1 MKINN
6 STIIVTAVLV
16 FSLIAASP
24 AQAIIDPVSLA
35 VIGFAA
41 LTALITGSEAG
52 KNSNNE
58 PLAKQV
64 EPEQNIKDN
73 VHASNTV
80 VK

>member
-1 MKINN
+1 MKIKY
-6 STIIVTAVLV
+6 STIIVSAVLA

-41 LTALITGSEAG
+41 LATLITGSETT
-52 KNSNNE
+52 KNTNNE
-58 PLAKQV
+58 SMAKQEV
-64 EPEQNIKDN
+64 KDN
-73 VHASNTV
+73 VQASNTV